1 MLLILLLASIIA
13 AIIINVKYKKFESIF
28 MANDKIRHERAEI
41 EKQKN
46 DIGYNRRQSDPGV
59 QEKFDELTARDNALY
74 RQLGVVDGASYT
86 LMKLSRLVAPA
97 ISVLLLVGIL
107 ISYFIFIKPGEV
119 GVIVNLFGDKQG
131 VQQKEL
137 SVGVHF
143 ILPWKEVY
151 TFPIFEQN
159 HQWSGENGFNFQS
172 SEGLSVHAD
181 VGINFHLEQNKVH
194 ELFCK
199 YRRGMDEITNV
210 FIKNILRDAINRV
223 GAHMTTEDL
232 NGDKK
237 DVFFIEVQKMVSEEL
252 ESIGFK
258 VSHIFAMGKFVMPDT
273 VIAALNEKI
282 ASTQRAQQRE
292 NELREAEA
300 QARKDV
306 AQAEGVGL
314 SKVVAAKADA
324 ESLGIEA
331 KAKADANNMLNRS
344 LTPELLKYQ
353 AIQRWNGI
361 LPSAMGGDG
370 ASFLIDLKR

>member
-1 MLLILLLASIIA
+1 MLFILLLASIAA
-13 AIIINVKYKKFESIF
+13 AILINVRYKKFESKF
-28 MANDKIRHERAEI
+28 MYNDKILHERAEI
-41 EKQKN
+41 EKRREAISWEDRQK
-46 DIGYNRRQSDPGV
+46 DP
-59 QEKFDELTARDNALY
+59 EADKIYRELKVRDNELY
-74 RQLGVVDGASYT
+74 NSLVMVDGSDYK
-86 LMKLSRLVAPA
+86 LMKTLRLIAPA
-97 ISVLLLVGIL
+97 VSVLLLIAALV
-107 ISYFIFIKPGEV
+107 SYFIFIKPGEV

-137 SVGVHF
+137 SVGMHF
-143 ILPWKEVY
+143 VLPWKEVY

-159 HQWSGENGFNFQS
+159 HQWSGDNGFNFQS

-181 VGINFHLEQNKVH
+181 IGINFHLEQNKVH

-237 DVFFIEVQKMVSEEL
+237 DVFFIEVQKMVSDEL
-252 ESIGFK
+252 GSIGFK

-306 AQAEGVGL
+306 AQAEGAGQ
-314 SKVVAAKADA
+314 SKIVAAKADA

-353 AIQRWNGI
+353 AIQKWDGI
-361 LPSAMGGDG
+361 LPTAMGGDG